1 MPTTITIIIII
12 IIVNVSV
19 VCASSKKKIKEKS
32 THFPNGDYHDIYC
45 SYHLLSLFLFF
56 CHQLFFLLLL
66 LLLFVWRSRSHSR
79 LWTITIIITI
89 TIIDVFFFYFV
100 CDGFRVHFTLQREQQ
115 CTDASTVLGTL
126 QELTGVTLPLLLFFP
141 GFLICVHA
149 VVIAIKVYVSSVYR
163 CLSSREYS
171 LFLYVCTCMS
181 VVAYLEPGDVHK
193 RTR

>member
-1 MPTTITIIIII
+1 MITIIII

-19 VCASSKKKIKEKS
+19 VCASSKKKKKKRALTFPTVIITIS
-32 THFPNGDYHDIYC
+32 TALITYC
-45 SYHLLSLFLFF
+45 RFSSFF
-56 CHQLFFLLLL
+56 ATNFFFFLL

-141 GFLICVHA
+141 GFLICVNA